1 VLYGLVAAFG
11 WGLADFFG
19 AVVGRRIG
27 SLATVLVA
35 QASSAILVTV
45 VLLGGNHDVGAAAP
59 YAGWIVL
66 NGIVSAAAYSSH
78 YRALE
83 LGPVAVVSP
92 IGACY
97 ALVGVVLSMV
107 ILGERPSALT
117 LLGGLATVLGVM
129 LTSTDLR
136 ALRAGTHGM
145 PAGLP
150 WAVVAAVTFGIGGFL
165 LAYLAKELGWVTGL
179 WSSRVA
185 QLGGFVAL
193 AAFAGRDVPA
203 TLRSTPVLIA
213 GAIGVG
219 LADLIGVVSYSIGN
233 ETEQA
238 SILFVSSAVFPLLA
252 VTLSVAFLRER
263 PVPNQY
269 VGVGLTVLGL
279 SLLGMG

>member
-11 WGLADFFG
+11 WGLSDFFG

-66 NGIVSAAAYSSH
+66 NGIVSAAAYASH

-117 LLGGLATVLGVM
+117 LLGGLATVVGVM
-129 LTSTDLR
+129 LTSTDLPK
-136 ALRAGTHGM
+136 LWAGTHGR
-145 PAGLP
+145 PPGLP
-150 WAVVAAVTFGIGGFL
+150 WAIAAAIGFGIA
-165 LAYLAKELGWVTGL
+165 AYTLGRAAQLVGWERGL
-179 WSSRVA
+179 WASRVA
-185 QLGGFVAL
+185 QVACFVPFAL
-193 AAFAGRDVPA
+193 
-203 TLRSTPVLIA
+203 LRRREL
-213 GAIGVG
+213 VG
-219 LADLIGVVSYSIGN
+219 LAVLTGTADLLGVVTYSIGS
-233 ETEQA
+233 EVGYLSIVLAA
-238 SILFVSSAVFPLLA
+238 SAIFPALA
-252 VTLSVAFLRER
+252 VAGSVAFLGER
-263 PVPNQY
+263 PVVNQY
-269 VGVGLTVLGL
+269 VGVAVVAVGLLLLGL
-279 SLLGMG
+279 S